1 MATRGSA
8 DVGFLIIGGYDL
20 LGDSTTLDTAI
31 EQVLE
36 ETTPLGAAWPTH
48 AQAGLKRG
56 TFAQGGFY
64 NDATGKSNEALV
76 SLSGTARVGLVSHA
90 GNTIGRNFQGF
101 AGLVQSK
108 YQRQVSLGA
117 LHKGQ
122 SEHAVTGQFEEG
134 VILHAL
140 GAETAAS
147 GNTDASSV
155 DNGASSANGG
165 AAYFAVT
172 ALVLGGYTNVALKVR
187 HSADDVTYADLA
199 TATVVTAAPAAERVA
214 VAGTVNRH
222 LYASWAFNGAGAGQS
237 VTFVAGFCRG

>member
-1 MATRGSA
+1 MAKYGSA
-8 DVGFLIIGGYDL
+8 DVGFLIIGGYDIL
-20 LGDSTTLDTAI
+20 SDSTGLDTGV

-36 ETTPLGAAWPTH
+36 ETTALGSAWPTH
-48 AQAGLKRG
+48 GQVGLKKAS
-56 TFAQGGFY
+56 FAQSGFF

-76 SLSGTARVGLVSHA
+76 GLAGSARVGLVAYA
-90 GNTIGRNFQGF
+90 GNTVGRMCQGF

-108 YQRQVSLGA
+108 YQRQASLGA
-117 LHKGQ
+117 LHKAA
-122 SEHAVTGQFEEG
+122 SEHAVTGQVEEG

-140 GAETAAS
+140 GAESAAS

-155 DNGASSANGG
+155 DNGASTANGG

-172 ALVLGGYTNVALKVR
+172 ALTLGGYTNVALKVR

-222 LYASWAFNGAGAGQS
+222 LYASWAFNGAGVANS
-237 VTFVAGFCRG
+237 VTFVAGFSRG